1 MPNAPEKAVE
11 PQHYLR
17 RELLYQ
23 FQTNPIVF
31 DFLGNATLDGMW
43 YLDLTDPEHEWMDER
58 FWRTLGYDPTTK
70 PHLTSAWQD
79 LIHPDD
85 LGLAMDN
92 LTKHLQDPAYPYDQV
107 VRYTHA
113 DGSTVWVRCRGMA
126 LRDSSGTPIR
136 MLGAHVNVTASVLA
150 KQKAEEATCAI
161 EQLLS
166 DQRVKLDSALD
177 RLANARLMHEQQR
190 AAELKQLI
198 DGLPLL
204 VWTCTSDGQCDYLSE
219 QWVEYT
225 GIPEREQLG
234 SAWIEQI
241 EPDDVPGLTSA
252 WAAAVAS
259 GSPFDVEF
267 RIRRQDG
274 QYRWFKTRATP
285 IRNERG
291 DIERW
296 VGSNTDIHDLRV
308 LESVLRERTSALERS
323 NAELEQFAYVASHD
337 LQEPLRTITNYVQLL
352 DRRYRGL
359 FDERGH
365 TYMDFVVAGAKRMKE
380 LITDLLNYSRATTGD
395 ETLGECDASAALETA
410 ITSLASLFNESGAQ
424 LSAAPLPRVRIR
436 EPALVR
442 IFQNLL
448 ANAIR
453 YTEKS
458 APQIEV
464 NCARADGFATLSV
477 KDDGVGIAKEHHA
490 RIFQMFQRLHSP
502 QRCAGTGVGLAIC
515 RRLVAAVDGDIW
527 VESERGKGATFYI
540 KLSCSS

>member
-17 RELLYQ
+17 RELLHQ

-85 LGLAMDN
+85 LTLAMDN

-136 MLGAHVNVTASVLA
+136 MLGAHVNVTASELA